1 MPGTDFRSTP
11 MSVHVKQIGRK
22 MHPMP
27 EVAHSGA
34 LPTMPQLDALRAFAV
49 FAVMYQ
55 HFTGGRWLDY
65 FPTAR
70 LGVQLFFV
78 LSGFLITAILLV
90 ARERIA
96 SGESRL
102 FEVRQFYARRFLR
115 IFPLYY
121 GVVISSA
128 IIGIPGFRGP
138 LLWHLGYMTNIENAI
153 TGMFPGAT

>member
-1 MPGTDFRSTP
+1 MRP
-11 MSVHVKQIGRK
+11 MTEGAPAS
-22 MHPMP
+22 
-27 EVAHSGA
+27 A
-34 LPTMPQLDALRAFAV
+34 LPKMPQLDTLRAFAV

-55 HFTGGRWLDY
+55 HFGWRRWLDY

-102 FEVRQFYARRFLR
+102 FEVRQFMHADF
-115 IFPLYY
+115 
-121 GVVISSA
+121 S
-128 IIGIPGFRGP
+128 GFFRC
-138 LLWHLGYMTNIENAI
+138 I
-153 TGMFPGAT
+153 TV